1 MAGPEAV
8 GTTASGGVPEQGD
21 KVARVGVTLFVAAIA
36 AGVTLA
42 VLAPSHGGF
51 VWRVLPVAAVTVMWL
66 AERLLRR
73 RSEAD
78 LTEALVRLR
87 RLADGDLDLQDVVLR
102 DRRATALSDASLVLA
117 GRLNGL
123 LSDIE
128 LLRGRIAERAI
139 EMNDV
144 AWKMSESAERTVLEA
159 SAAASVADGVS
170 QEMVVVASA
179 TTQIVGAIRE
189 VARHAHD
196 ASREAHEGAGEA
208 KAAVETVDRL
218 ESASKQVD
226 QIVQLIT
233 AIARQTHLLALNA
246 TIEAARAA
254 EGSAGFRVVAS
265 EVKALAGQ
273 TSEATGRVKNRVEDI
288 QNSSREIATVVDAI
302 SGRISTLATY
312 QQSIASAV
320 EEQTAATS
328 EISVS
333 TTKAAEGA
341 SVLADNVAQLTH
353 VVRQTAY
360 AGARARTM
368 AAELAQV
375 DEALQRLTG
384 GFRFTLTAGTLAHD
398 EALDLPDGTVRVGS
412 TTIVQDYVIGS
423 GPLEFTYTGSWGHA
437 TGNVEADGTN
447 AHSSM
452 PGDTAVLDFVGTRI
466 RFYGVGA
473 PNHGRAAVQVDG
485 EAETVV
491 DMYAPTREHGV
502 QYWESPVLARGR
514 HRFTVRVLGECHPSA
529 KYVWTNVDRVEVD
542 D

>member
-1 MAGPEAV
+1 MLCSERD
-8 GTTASGGVPEQGD
+8 D
-21 KVARVGVTLFVAAIA
+21 KVARVGVTLFVAALA

-42 VLAPSHGGF
+42 VLAPSHGGV

-66 AERLLRR
+66 AERLLRH

-78 LTEALVRLR
+78 LSEALVRLR

-102 DRRATALSDASLVLA
+102 DRRATALSDASTVLA

-159 SAAASVADGVS
+159 SAAASVAEGVS
-170 QEMVVVASA
+170 QEMAVVASA

-218 ESASKQVD
+218 ESASAQVD

-254 EGSAGFRVVAS
+254 EGTAGFRVVAS

-288 QNSSREIATVVDAI
+288 QTSSREIATVVDAI

-333 TTKAAEGA
+333 TTKAAQGA
-341 SVLADNVAQLTH
+341 TVLADNVTQLTH
-353 VVRQTAY
+353 VVRETAY

-384 GFRFTLTAGTLAHD
+384 GYRFTPTAGTLAHD

-423 GPLEFTYTGSWGHA
+423 GPLEFTYTGTWGHA

-514 HRFTVRVLGECHPSA
+514 HRFTVRVLGDCNPSA